1 MIPTL
6 PIQSLYACILF
17 STIICSIC
25 PIEALSLHKNTFSP
39 EGNHSSRRAF
49 VSISVTTASAI
60 LLPQESQALQKKN
73 EALCGTG
80 FFEHIYEYKC
90 TTIGDISDEAK
101 SKSMDES
108 MEIQTDL
115 LMERLNSFEKKDTQK
130 RDTIEFAQ
138 EKTTDSTDEK

>member
-1 MIPTL
+1 
-6 PIQSLYACILF
+6 
-17 STIICSIC
+17 
-25 PIEALSLHKNTFSP
+25 LHKTTFFP

-49 VSISVTTASAI
+49 VSITVTTASAI
-60 LLPQESQALQKKN
+60 LLPEDSQALQKKN

-101 SKSMDES
+101 SKSIDES

-115 LMERLNSFEKKDTQK
+115 LMERLNSSEKKDAQK
-130 RDTIEFAQ
+130 SDTMRFAH
-138 EKTTDSTDEK
+138 EKTIDSTDKK